1 MGTNFMGIIHVTK
14 TAMTAFLR
22 SSVLV
27 TGLIIGLSFA
37 AQSAFA
43 DSKIN
48 PAIWKLSDEDSVVWL
63 FGTVHVQN
71 ENLQWRT
78 PKIKQAFDSADR
90 FYIEAPIGDATP
102 ETMVPLLQ
110 KHAFNKSGTPFYEKL
125 SPPERENFV
134 RALSSLGIPET
145 AMQNFAELRP
155 WFTAV
160 TLAGIQMQTKGLN
173 PESGVDKALWQ
184 DAKAA
189 GKELGYLE
197 TLEQQLRIFGDMT
210 PEEDMAMFN
219 SSMEEMVEDTDMLD
233 QLFTYWKTGQIEKL
247 ATLMNAS
254 FDGQDRIKT
263 ALLDDRNADWAE
275 QIEDIMRGSGTVF
288 IAVGAGHL
296 GGDQSLQWY
305 LERLGYEV
313 VRQ

>member
-1 MGTNFMGIIHVTK
+1 MGIIHATKNTTKAFFRTYLLVTG
-14 TAMTAFLR
+14 
-22 SSVLV
+22 LV
-27 TGLIIGLSFA
+27 TGLIAGLGFTT
-37 AQSAFA
+37 QSALA
-43 DSKIN
+43 DGKID
-48 PAIWKLSDEDSVVWL
+48 PALWKLTDEDSVVWL
-63 FGTVHVQN
+63 FGTVHAQDPD
-71 ENLQWRT
+71 LQWRT
-78 PKIKQAFDSADR
+78 EKIKQAFASADS
-90 FYIEAPIGDATP
+90 FYMEAPVADATP

-110 KHAFNKSGTPFYEKL
+110 KYAFNTSGTPFYEQL
-125 SPPERENFV
+125 TPDDRANFV
-134 RALSSLGIPET
+134 RALNSLGIPEE
-145 AMQNFAELRP
+145 AMKNFDNLRP

-160 TLAGIQMQTKGLN
+160 TLAGVQMQAEGLN
-173 PESGVDKALWQ
+173 PEAGVDKALWEE
-184 DAKAA
+184 AKAA

-197 TLEQQLRIFGDMT
+197 TLEQQLRIFGNMT
-210 PEEDMAMFN
+210 PQEDMAMFN
-219 SSMEEMVEDTDMLD
+219 SSMVQMVEDTDMLD

-263 ALLDDRNADWAE
+263 ALLDDRNADWSE
-275 QIEDIMRGSGTVF
+275 KIEDIMRGSGTVF